1 MKLAAVVLVFLFC
14 TAAATAK
21 DFRPGDLRLC
31 SGTHCVPI
39 HNQAALDALARFYYG
54 SPKPQPTAAPTRG
67 RRYQLRFTNGYVT
80 GVVAGAH
87 TDRFKSGGVNLEQ
100 FAWNRWY
107 RVPPVAAAE
116 LRRLALSL
124 RSM

>member
-1 MKLAAVVLVFLFC
+1 MKLTVVVLVALCC

-31 SGTHCVPI
+31 RGTHCVPI
-39 HNQAALDALARFYYG
+39 RNQPALDALARFYYG
-54 SPKPQPTAAPTRG
+54 SPKPQPTTAPTTG
-67 RRYQLRFTNGYVT
+67 KRYQLRFENDYVT
-80 GVVAGAH
+80 GVVAGRRLDH
-87 TDRFKSGGVNLEQ
+87 FKSGGVNLQQ

-116 LRRLALSL
+116 LRRLAGS
-124 RSM
+124 SF